1 MKDIVTVTILLM
13 INLMLTINSTIEIMC
28 ILFLKKGVCIVSKLL
43 ASLTSMMFEQNV
55 PQGS

>member
-13 INLMLTINSTIEIMC
+13 INFMLTINSTIEIMC
-28 ILFLKKGVCIVSKLL
+28 ILFLKQVVCIVSKLL

-55 PQGS
+55 P

>member
-13 INLMLTINSTIEIMC
+13 INFMLTINSTIEIMC
-28 ILFLKKGVCIVSKLL
+28 ILFLKQVVCIVSKLL

-55 PQGS
+55 PRGS

>member
-13 INLMLTINSTIEIMC
+13 INLMLTSNSTIEIMC
-28 ILFLKKGVCIVSKLL
+28 ILFLKQGVCIVSKLL